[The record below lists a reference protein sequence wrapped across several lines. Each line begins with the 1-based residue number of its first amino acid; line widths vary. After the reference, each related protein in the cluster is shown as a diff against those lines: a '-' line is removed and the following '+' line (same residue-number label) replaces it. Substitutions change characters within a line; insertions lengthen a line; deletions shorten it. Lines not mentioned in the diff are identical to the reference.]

1 MKTICMTILAAAAVF
16 ATTPAF
22 AWGQGH
28 DTVARETL
36 NRLPGKWG
44 ERLRA
49 GEGGKCFLS
58 GVHAPDDQKT
68 LLTDRADSLDG
79 KLIAR
84 LTPPNGKTP
93 VMYRFHSADA
103 RCELVLAMSRA
114 MRSGNEKALGFLLGC
129 FNHSVGDM
137 TAANHSPLIHLLIY
151 HWRELGITGPNV
163 NDDCVMLEKSPE
175 RKAVFSRV
183 AASACAGI
191 SAERLEP
198 QTVFDAAYED
208 ELAGVLS
215 FFRYD
220 RDICAGGDA
229 AVNAF
234 AQEAAYAVWRTVEAF
249 PAADAFSRLPE
260 EPVFDKALT
269 ERRFREKATAVLS
282 ARPMGDDAIT
292 SGVLPRAGHVPS
304 VGVLYDPTGYWTSG
318 IVGNVNRVLAVQI
331 AATLGKRHDAALL
344 DIREAL
350 TNGVPSGVDVVV
362 APCARLRNHFGFSP
376 QSLVAALK
384 QFVDRG
390 GRLVWVGGSPRPPK
404 ELFPESVAFAENPVR
419 ERWAFVRCP
428 VPADEMPGGTLV
440 APSGS
445 FRCAR
450 EPRGKAGWYWD
461 QLGLSFLPDDPLPQG
476 CRELVRFEAKDGRN
490 FVVGY
495 AKGRCAFIPAF
506 SVFPYLFTDA
516 RPSARPLVLELD
528 AAGEAVMESALKAVE
543 LELKNADLG
552 AESD

>member
-1 MKTICMTILAAAAVF
+1 MKTICRTILAATAAF
-16 ATTPAF
+16 ATTSAF

-44 ERLRA
+44 ERLRS

-58 GVHAPDDQKT
+58 GAHAPDHRET
-68 LLTDRADSLDG
+68 LLTDRSEYIDKTLV
-79 KLIAR
+79 AR
-84 LTPPNGKTP
+84 LASPNEKTP
-93 VMYRFHSADA
+93 NMYRFHNADA

-114 MRSGNEKALGFLLGC
+114 MRSGDEKALGFLLGC

-137 TAANHSPLIHLLIY
+137 AAANHSPLIHMLIY
-151 HWRELGITGPNV
+151 HWRALGLSGANIW
-163 NDDCVMLEKSPE
+163 DDCVMLESSPE
-175 RKAVFSRV
+175 RMAVFSRV

-198 QTVFDAAYED
+198 QAVFDAAYRD
-208 ELAGVLS
+208 ELVGVLS

-234 AQEAAYAVWRTVEAF
+234 AHEAAYAVWRTVEAF
-249 PAADAFSRLPE
+249 LAAESFSRLAKD
-260 EPVFDKALT
+260 PVFDKALT
-269 ERRFREKATAVLS
+269 ERRFKEKATSLLS

-292 SGVLPRAGHVPS
+292 SGVLTRAGHVPS
-304 VGVLYDPTGYWTSG
+304 VGVLYDPTGYWASG
-318 IVGNVNRVLAVQI
+318 IVGNANRVLAVQI
-331 AATLGKRHDAALL
+331 AATLGKRHDAALV
-344 DIREAL
+344 DIREVL
-350 TNGVPSGVDVVV
+350 TNGVPSGVNVIV
-362 APCARLRNHFGFSP
+362 APCSGLRNHFGFSA
-376 QSLVAALK
+376 QSLVSSLK

-390 GRLVWVGGSPRPPK
+390 GRLVWVGGAPRPPK
-404 ELFPESVAFAENPVR
+404 ELFPESATFAENPVS
-419 ERWAFVRCP
+419 ERWPFARCP
-428 VPADEMPGGTLV
+428 VPTDKMPGGTLV

-445 FRCAR
+445 FRCVR
-450 EPRGKAGWYWD
+450 KPRGEAGWYWE
-461 QLGLSFLPDDPLPQG
+461 QLGIAFLPDDPLPQG
-476 CRELVRFEAKDGRN
+476 CRELVRFETKDGRH
-490 FVVGY
+490 FVIGY
-495 AKGRCAFIPAF
+495 AKGRRAFIPAF

-543 LELKNADLG
+543 
-552 AESD
+552 